1 MGDWGVIEAS
11 TRRRRATLAAGR
23 STSLLPVN
31 DKSGAVCQSS
41 LTANSSATG
50 RENRSLETAYFKS
63 KRSEKKKRRDGIS
76 DRLG

>member
-1 MGDWGVIEAS
+1 MGDSGVTEAS

-23 STSLLPVN
+23 SASLLTVN

-41 LTANSSATG
+41 LTAAG
-50 RENRSLETAYFKS
+50 RENRSLETACFKS
-63 KRSEKKKRRDGIS
+63 KKSEKKKRRDGIS